1 MMLRRILTWIFRVFI
16 LHYVVRIVQRLL
28 TRGR

>member
-16 LHYVVRIVQRLL
+16 LQYVVRIVQRLL

>member
-1 MMLRRILTWIFRVFI
+1 MMLRRILSWIFRVFI
-16 LHYVVRIVQRLL
+16 LQYVVRTVQRLL